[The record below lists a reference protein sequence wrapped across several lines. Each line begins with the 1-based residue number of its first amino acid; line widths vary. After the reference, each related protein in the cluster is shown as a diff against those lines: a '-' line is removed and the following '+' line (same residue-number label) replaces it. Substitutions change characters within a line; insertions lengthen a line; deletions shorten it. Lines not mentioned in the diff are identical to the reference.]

1 MSTYLPRAGGWHLP
15 RTALVIGSGA
25 GAAAAALELQG
36 AFEVIVLETA
46 GDGPSRGRSSAS
58 VL

>member
-1 MSTYLPRAGGWHLP
+1 MSTHLPRAGAWRLR

-46 GDGPSRGRSSAS
+46 GDGPSQGRSSAA
-58 VL
+58 